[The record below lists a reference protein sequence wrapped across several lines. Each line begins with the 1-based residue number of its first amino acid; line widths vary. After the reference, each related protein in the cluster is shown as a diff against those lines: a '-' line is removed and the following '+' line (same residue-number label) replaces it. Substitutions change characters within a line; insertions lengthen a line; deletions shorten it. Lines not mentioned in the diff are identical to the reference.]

1 MPTLTN
7 RSAYAESLKQTARD
21 QRMIFESIS
30 GDLTRLIQ
38 RYTDADG
45 KIPPQK
51 SQALRDEARA
61 LVTKYFVTTRRATP
75 DEHRTE
81 SERLR
86 GLIATAQGQM
96 RGATERQKA
105 ELRTRVTMLAKR
117 LDRLVN
123 GGLIVESIDDKGAGM
138 TPFARSLMNGIR
150 GLVGE
155 VVSSHAVQVRKAK
168 AKVSKHD

>member
-7 RSAYAESLKQTARD
+7 RSTYQDALKQTARD
-21 QRMIFESIS
+21 QRTIFEALS

-61 LVTKYFVTTRRATP
+61 IVTKYFVTARRATAE
-75 DEHRTE
+75 EHRTE
-81 SERLR
+81 AERLR
-86 GLIATAQGQM
+86 GLIATAQSQM

-105 ELRTRVTMLAKR
+105 ELRARVTLLARR

-138 TPFARSLMNGIR
+138 TPYARSLMIGIR
-150 GLVGE
+150 GLVAE
-155 VVSSHAVQVRKAK
+155 VVSSHAAQVQKAK
-168 AKVSKHD
+168 AKMTK